1 MARKHTRRR
10 VIVPLPPKGLRP
22 KLARDQLRD
31 LGICHL
37 QNLDA
42 VATGQ
47 ATEATLWQV
56 AGAALTW
63 SKVAELLGVGEP
75 EMREQ
80 LELTSSLVDRFGRT
94 GRVLFTGTEYQLA
107 KQGVQVMDEL
117 AEIVDKPTAL
127 KAAEWSEWK
136 VNQLEA
142 ACRERVEQAA

>member
-1 MARKHTRRR
+1 MTRKHTRRR

-47 ATEATLWQV
+47 GTEATLWQV
-56 AGAALTW
+56 VGAALTW
-63 SKVAELLGVGEP
+63 SKVAELLKVGEP

-80 LELTSSLVDRFGRT
+80 LELTSSLVERFGRT
-94 GRVLFTGTEYQLA
+94 GRVLFTGTEYQVA
-107 KQGVQVMDEL
+107 KEGVQVMDQL
-117 AEIVDKPTAL
+117 AEITDRPTAV
-127 KAAEWSEWK
+127 KAADWSEAK
-136 VNQLEA
+136 VDELQAQCA
-142 ACRERVEQAA
+142 AREKRSA